1 MSNNRVTL
9 YDKNILK
16 RYRDR
21 VLKLDEELGESRAI
35 DKFNQL
41 AKQRFENTLL
51 LGTCNSTAALHLA
64 MCALDMK
71 RGDKVVC
78 SVNSFVDIPEVV
90 RHFDAEPI
98 FVDCEPHTYNMDL
111 DKLDKVLKANKS
123 KKLRAVIINHMAG
136 LPVDM
141 QRVNEIAKKYGVMV
155 IEDATDAL
163 GGTQKGMPIGCG
175 SCEMSIFSI
184 GSKID
189 NIFDVGIITFKN
201 KEHYERAKLLINH
214 GMSYDNEEL
223 SYLYDVLDIGCQ
235 YRMSELEAQYAIA
248 MMEDIEKDI
257 KRRREIANIYFE
269 KLANLK
275 HLSLP
280 IKSEDHIYTSFIV
293 EIDKNRDVFAKEL
306 IKEGIEVGLNYVPLH
321 LTKYYKNKY
330 ELKVFDF
337 PTVLTTYQKV
347 LSLPIHSAMSNKDV
361 EFVCQKVIEADSKH
375 I

>member
-21 VLKLDEELGESRAI
+21 VLKLDDELGSSSAI

-51 LGTCNSTAALHLA
+51 LGTCNSTSALHLA

-111 DKLDKVLKANKS
+111 DKLDRVLKENKS

-155 IEDATDAL
+155 RCNRCT
-163 GGTQKGMPIGCG
+163 GRHSKG
-175 SCEMSIFSI
+175 
-184 GSKID
+184 
-189 NIFDVGIITFKN
+189 
-201 KEHYERAKLLINH
+201 
-214 GMSYDNEEL
+214 
-223 SYLYDVLDIGCQ
+223 
-235 YRMSELEAQYAIA
+235 YAI
-248 MMEDIEKDI
+248 
-257 KRRREIANIYFE
+257 
-269 KLANLK
+269 
-275 HLSLP
+275 
-280 IKSEDHIYTSFIV
+280 
-293 EIDKNRDVFAKEL
+293 
-306 IKEGIEVGLNYVPLH
+306 GLWL
-321 LTKYYKNKY
+321 L
-330 ELKVFDF
+330 
-337 PTVLTTYQKV
+337 
-347 LSLPIHSAMSNKDV
+347 
-361 EFVCQKVIEADSKH
+361 
-375 I
+375 